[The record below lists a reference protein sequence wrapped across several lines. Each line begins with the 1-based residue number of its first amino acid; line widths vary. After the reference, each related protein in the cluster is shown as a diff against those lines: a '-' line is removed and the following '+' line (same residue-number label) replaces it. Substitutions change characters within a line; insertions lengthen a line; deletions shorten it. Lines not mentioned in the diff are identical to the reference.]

1 MIPKDAARLWE
12 ELRHREPEEKLEWI
26 RELARNPTPDSIE
39 VLLDVLKQESWFLR
53 DQAARALATLGESV
67 VEPLIEY
74 LNSGLWYT
82 RTAAA
87 SALGRMALPV
97 SAAPLVALLKDPNR
111 TVRDAARDALVLV
124 CGNEMG
130 RFEVAVAF
138 HGLPERARRFALD
151 ALGVRNPEIADRV
164 AGLMHD
170 PALPGQADRR
180 HLARAVNEDGLRWED
195 VVGDEGAEQG
205 SG

>member
-12 ELRHREPEEKLEWI
+12 ELRHREPEEKVEWI

-67 VEPLIEY
+67 VDPLIDY
-74 LNSGLWYT
+74 LDSGLWYT

-87 SALGRMALPV
+87 SALGRMGLPV
-97 SAAPLVALLKDPNR
+97 AAAPLVSLLKDPNR

-124 CGNEMG
+124 CRNEMG
-130 RFEVAVAF
+130 CFEAAVALRE
-138 HGLPERARRFALD
+138 LPDRGRRFALD
-151 ALGVRNPEIADRV
+151 GLAARDPEVADRV
-164 AGLMHD
+164 AALLHD
-170 PALPGQADRR
+170 PTLPDTTERR
-180 HLARAVNEDGLRWED
+180 PFRRAVNDDGLRWED
-195 VVGDEGAEQG
+195 VVGDEGAEQS

>member
-39 VLLDVLKQESWFLR
+39 ILLDVLKQESWFLR
-53 DQAARALATLGESV
+53 DQAARALATLGEIV
-67 VEPLIEY
+67 LEPLIEY
-74 LNSGLWYT
+74 LGSGLWYT

-87 SALGRMALPV
+87 LALGKMGYP
-97 SAAPLVALLKDPNR
+97 AAARPLISLLKDPNR
-111 TVRDAARDALVLV
+111 TVRDAARDALVLI
-124 CGNEMG
+124 CGNEVG
-130 RFEVAVAF
+130 RFEVAVAI

-151 ALGVRNPEIADRV
+151 GLAARDPDVADRV
-164 AGLMHD
+164 AGLLHD
-170 PALPGQADRR
+170 PALPEIAGQRP
-180 HLARAVNEDGLRWED
+180 LSRAVNDDGFRWED
-195 VVGDEGAEQG
+195 VVGGEGAESG

>member
-53 DQAARALATLGESV
+53 DQAARALATLGEGV
-67 VEPLIEY
+67 VEPLIQY

-87 SALGRMALPV
+87 SALGRMGLPV
-97 SAAPLVALLKDPNR
+97 AAGPLVALLKDPNR

-130 RFEVAVAF
+130 RFEVAVAI

-151 ALGVRNPEIADRV
+151 GLAARKPELAERV
-164 AGLMHD
+164 AELMQD
-170 PALPGQADRR
+170 PALSVQADRR
-180 HLARAVNEDGLRWED
+180 HLARAVNEEGLLWED
-195 VVGDEGAEQG
+195 VVGDEGAEQQ